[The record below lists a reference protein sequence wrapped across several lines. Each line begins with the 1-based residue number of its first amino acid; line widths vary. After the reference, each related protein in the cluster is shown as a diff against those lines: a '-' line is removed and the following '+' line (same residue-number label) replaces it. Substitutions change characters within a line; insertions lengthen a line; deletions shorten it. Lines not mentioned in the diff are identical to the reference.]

1 MQQDPGT
8 QAKISTLEK
17 SYSENKGVSVT
28 ADAGNTGVDTSSV
41 KLLGAALSA
50 TQPGNITFNMSK
62 PDEQTQKDLIT
73 KTSFT
78 KGTVLDLG
86 LQGAGINKGDTLDI
100 PVTATMPIP
109 GGIDAAKLA
118 ILYFNS
124 DSKTYETLPVRLN
137 SDGTISF
144 TVTHFSYFAFV
155 ETKQTKPA
163 DPAQSSG
170 STSSFGHDTASYS
183 SASGHDSGTEESI
196 AVELWK
202 PTTPDEIKRYAVYGK
217 EQVICTADKANAYP
231 VTVKNAMQGKK
242 CFESFETVL
251 GEYTIGRTYN
261 ILPNGK
267 RLYKMDKT
275 VTITFQFQRNCGL
288 LVVNSK

>member
-1 MQQDPGT
+1 
-8 QAKISTLEK
+8 
-17 SYSENKGVSVT
+17 
-28 ADAGNTGVDTSSV
+28 
-41 KLLGAALSA
+41 
-50 TQPGNITFNMSK
+50 MSK

-78 KGTVLDLG
+78 KGIVLDLG
-86 LQGAGINKGDTLDI
+86 LQGAGINEGDTLDI
-100 PVTATMPIP
+100 SVTVTMPIP

-118 ILYFNS
+118 ILRFNS

-163 DPAQSSG
+163 DLTQPSG
-170 STSSFGHDTASYS
+170 RTSSSRHDTASYS
-183 SASGHDSGTEESI
+183 SASGHDSGTEASI
-196 AVELWK
+196 AVEPWK

-288 LVVNSK
+288 LTVNSK

>member
-1 MQQDPGT
+1 M
-8 QAKISTLEK
+8 IST
-17 SYSENKGVSVT
+17 SGH
-28 ADAGNTGVDTSSV
+28 
-41 KLLGAALSA
+41 
-50 TQPGNITFNMSK
+50 
-62 PDEQTQKDLIT
+62 LISNFPEVRFHRT
-73 KTSFT
+73 RIF
-78 KGTVLDLG
+78 
-86 LQGAGINKGDTLDI
+86 I
-100 PVTATMPIP
+100 
-109 GGIDAAKLA
+109 
-118 ILYFNS
+118 NS

-183 SASGHDSGTEESI
+183 SASGHDSGTEVSI
-196 AVELWK
+196 AVEPWK
-202 PTTPDEIKRYAVYGK
+202 TTTPDEIKRYAVYGK
-217 EQVICTADKANAYP
+217 EQVICTADKANVYP

-242 CFESFETVL
+242 CFESFEAVL

-288 LVVNSK
+288 LTVNSK